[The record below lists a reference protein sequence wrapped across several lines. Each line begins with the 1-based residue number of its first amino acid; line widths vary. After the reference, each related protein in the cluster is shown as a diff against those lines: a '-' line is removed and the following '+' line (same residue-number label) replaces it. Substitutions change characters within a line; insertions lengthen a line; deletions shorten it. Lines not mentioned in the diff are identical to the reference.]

1 MKNIL
6 SLILLLLS
14 VSVFGQK
21 IPVMQKKSTG
31 KEIHID
37 VYSAFQKKAPMLKA
51 SQFVEDIEFV
61 PLETTDDCLLDQFLN
76 KNYSHE
82 QKYNL
87 SLPQSCSRIGPASN
101 RP

>member
-21 IPVMQKKSTG
+21 IPIMQKKSTG

-37 VYSAFQKKAPMLKA
+37 VYSAFQKKAP
-51 SQFVEDIEFV
+51 I
-61 PLETTDDCLLDQFLN
+61 LN
-76 KNYSHE
+76 ATVLAHF
-82 QKYNL
+82 
-87 SLPQSCSRIGPASN
+87 
-101 RP
+101 